1 MTSEEKR
8 RRLIFFTGRF
18 DNTAKQQSR
27 HSSSRS
33 SRRTTRGARFAIM
46 LPRTS
51 ILLLVAACVAVAAQ
65 PDLPPAEVA
74 PAPQTAELPLPDTP
88 YVVAA
93 DPPRRRR
100 AATDRDDGDA
110 FAPGPGPSLAETPLN
125 CSSIEGVTGN
135 MPGVDLFYERASRQV
150 ERSHKKTRS
159 VWIFSLSSFAS
170 VRFRHR

>member
-1 MTSEEKR
+1 
-8 RRLIFFTGRF
+8 
-18 DNTAKQQSR
+18 
-27 HSSSRS
+27 
-33 SRRTTRGARFAIM
+33 M

-150 ERSHKKTRS
+150 ERSYKNTRS

>member
-1 MTSEEKR
+1 
-8 RRLIFFTGRF
+8 
-18 DNTAKQQSR
+18 
-27 HSSSRS
+27 
-33 SRRTTRGARFAIM
+33 
-46 LPRTS
+46 LP
-51 ILLLVAACVAVAAQ
+51 A
-65 PDLPPAEVA
+65 
-74 PAPQTAELPLPDTP
+74 TP
-88 YVVAA
+88 YVGAA
-93 DPPRRRR
+93 DPPRWRR

>member
-1 MTSEEKR
+1 
-8 RRLIFFTGRF
+8 
-18 DNTAKQQSR
+18 
-27 HSSSRS
+27 
-33 SRRTTRGARFAIM
+33 M

-135 MPGVDLFYERASRQV
+135 MPGVDLFYERACADPPGFV
-150 ERSHKKTRS
+150 
-159 VWIFSLSSFAS
+159 
-170 VRFRHR
+170 

>member
-1 MTSEEKR
+1 M
-8 RRLIFFTGRF
+8 F
-18 DNTAKQQSR
+18 
-27 HSSSRS
+27 
-33 SRRTTRGARFAIM
+33 
-46 LPRTS
+46 PRTS

-135 MPGVDLFYERASRQV
+135 MPGVDLFYERASRHV
-150 ERSHKKTRS
+150 ERSHKKKRS